1 MNRSDC
7 YSPLEVPRRWI
18 VKSPRRQRAATSS
31 FCSSKAAVRYKGTS
45 FRSLLSCIIPAK
57 TLTAICSHTDED
69 EAETPLIFWVDEKYP
84 NSVKKKETIIDPFEA
99 KESSSVSFQIVGT
112 IRCVATLDTIVE
124 NEEQEQASFDPKT
137 KTSAAGPEKGF
148 EVSPASIK
156 IVGSFDCTSLHL
168 VPVKLFP
175 GENADSDDVFNESGC
190 RDEEDG
196 FETISFERVNFEED
210 SLDVS
215 VSGAATG
222 MNELNIS
229 EDESLEMWI
238 DSESTMN
245 GFTKAESFQSHDW
258 DDETD

>member
-1 MNRSDC
+1 M
-7 YSPLEVPRRWI
+7 I
-18 VKSPRRQRAATSS
+18 KSPRRQRAATSS

-45 FRSLLSCIIPAK
+45 FRSLLSCITPAK
-57 TLTAICSHTDED
+57 TSTAICCDADED
-69 EAETPLIFWVDEKYP
+69 EAETPFIFWVDERYP

-112 IRCVATLDTIVE
+112 IRCVATLDTIIE
-124 NEEQEQASFDPKT
+124 NEEQEQASFGPKT
-137 KTSAAGPEKGF
+137 KASAAGQEKSF

-175 GENADSDDVFNESGC
+175 GENPDSDDMFNESGC

-196 FETISFERVNFEED
+196 FGDERSFECVNFEED
-210 SLDVS
+210 SLD

-229 EDESLEMWI
+229 EDESLEAWI
-238 DSESTMN
+238 DSEGMMN